1 MIVVANT
8 FLATLRTV
16 PTNSKVFF
24 PVTMREK
31 EILTNVIE
39 IQKKIGVS
47 THFSKIINQQYL

>member
-8 FLATLRTV
+8 FLASLTTV
-16 PTNSKVFF
+16 PTNSKVFLLL
-24 PVTMREK
+24 TMQEK

-39 IQKKIGVS
+39 IQKKLGVS